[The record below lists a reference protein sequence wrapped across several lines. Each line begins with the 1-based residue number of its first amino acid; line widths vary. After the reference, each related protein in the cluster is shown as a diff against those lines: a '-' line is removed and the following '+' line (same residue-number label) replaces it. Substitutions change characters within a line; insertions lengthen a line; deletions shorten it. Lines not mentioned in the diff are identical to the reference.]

1 MMVPVKEIRIY
12 VEGGGDSNAQK
23 AQLRTG
29 FDVLL
34 KKQKQ
39 AAASKGIRLNL
50 TLCGPRDSAKDAF
63 LHGRD
68 KYADA
73 LTILLVDAEAPFK
86 TGTSDKV
93 AHLKAQDDWDLSSVD
108 VSTVHLMMQ
117 CMEAW
122 VVADPEALSSY
133 YGQYFSISALPQ
145 RLNLEEEPKTDL
157 ANKLDKATAD
167 KRNKKGMYTKI
178 KHASDLLKKIDPVKV
193 SKRCPS
199 FAALTEWLDH
209 VISDGYTPTQR
220 TATE

>member
-12 VEGGGDSNAQK
+12 VEGGGNSTALK

-29 FDVLL
+29 FDGLL

-39 AAASKGIRLNL
+39 AAASKGIRWNL
-50 TLCGPRDSAKDAF
+50 TPCGTRNLAKDAF
-63 LHGRD
+63 LNGLEN
-68 KYADA
+68 YADA

-86 TGTSDKV
+86 AGTRDNV
-93 AHLKAQDDWDLSSVD
+93 AHLNASDGWDLSKVD
-108 VSTVHLMMQ
+108 VNTVHLMIQ

-122 VVADPEALSSY
+122 VVADPEALFSY
-133 YGQYFSISALPQ
+133 YGQYFSINGLPQ

-157 ANKLDKATAD
+157 ARKLERATAD
-167 KRNKKGMYTKI
+167 KNNKKGTYAKI

-199 FAALTEWLDH
+199 FAAFTEWLDH
-209 VISDGYTPTQR
+209 VIRDGYTPTQR